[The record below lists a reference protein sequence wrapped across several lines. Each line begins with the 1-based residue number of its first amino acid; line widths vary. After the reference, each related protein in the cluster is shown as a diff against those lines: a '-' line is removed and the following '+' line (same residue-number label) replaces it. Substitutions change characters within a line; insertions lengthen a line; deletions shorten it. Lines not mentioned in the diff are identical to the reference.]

1 MIIAG
6 EFLGKYRKYLRKRG
20 IHLSIERCVPLF
32 LLYWL
37 NRESSGLKNRH
48 PERMSRF
55 ESMAQRSP
63 PLSGE
68 PIYGIVAKR
77 LRRPVATR
85 KVRVR
90 FPPMPLMQ
98 TYKGNW
104 YPSTLL
110 MWHAAQPLSGFEP
123 RCLRYIHLSDGQKV
137 VSKTANE
144 GSIPSGCAPLFSLLT
159 GTNRVDDAR
168 LFCNFI

>member
-1 MIIAG
+1 
-6 EFLGKYRKYLRKRG
+6 
-20 IHLSIERCVPLF
+20 
-32 LLYWL
+32 
-37 NRESSGLKNRH
+37 
-48 PERMSRF
+48 
-55 ESMAQRSP
+55 MAQRSP